1 MENKLLSSVKAGAVG
16 ACVFG
21 LSQTAV
27 AANVQISGQIDT
39 YIESYTAG
47 DKNTVRMSSGGG
59 AGGSRVTFSAT
70 EQINGATEAF
80 MRLEMGVLTDQGTS
94 SGTPDVNWIF
104 ERETVVG
111 VRLSLIH
118 I

>member
-21 LSQTAV
+21 LSQAAM

-47 DKNTVRMSSGGG
+47 DKNTVRMVFG
-59 AGGSRVTFSAT
+59 RWCRRQPRDFFR
-70 EQINGATEAF
+70 NG
-80 MRLEMGVLTDQGTS
+80 TD
-94 SGTPDVNWIF
+94 
-104 ERETVVG
+104 
-111 VRLSLIH
+111 
-118 I
+118 

>member
-16 ACVFG
+16 VCVFG
-21 LSQTAV
+21 LSQTVV

-59 AGGSRVTFSAT
+59 AGGSRVTFP
-70 EQINGATEAF
+70 QRN
-80 MRLEMGVLTDQGTS
+80 RL
-94 SGTPDVNWIF
+94 
-104 ERETVVG
+104 TVQPKRSCVWKWG
-111 VRLSLIH
+111 C
-118 I
+118 